1 LHSKEWADAHADE
14 TLSKAHGEEAAR
26 SGIEVYK
33 QQGFDAA
40 VEHLRKNILEN
51 ENLSLKPES
60 RYRAF
65 SRGMQAIRLQ
75 RQQDMSDKAGIIQSS
90 VDLRAR
96 INSGQPYDDGE
107 VRDTAAALGQVGAI
121 AEQRNLVVAHTAKRM
136 APPGLTL
143 PERATTVDV
152 ARGVAANY
160 MRGELPG
167 PGALVQIQTPGGI
180 RTT

>member
-1 LHSKEWADAHADE
+1 
-14 TLSKAHGEEAAR
+14 
-26 SGIEVYK
+26 
-33 QQGFDAA
+33 
-40 VEHLRKNILEN
+40 
-51 ENLSLKPES
+51 
-60 RYRAF
+60 
-65 SRGMQAIRLQ
+65 
-75 RQQDMSDKAGIIQSS
+75 IIQSS

-160 MRGELPG
+160 MRGPLPG
-167 PGALVQIQTPGGI
+167 AGAMVQVQTPGGI
-180 RTT
+180 NVTVNRQAAPAFLGFLTDLEQAGAPIKAVGGYNVRNIAGTNTPSQHAYGNAIDIEQSGRNVT